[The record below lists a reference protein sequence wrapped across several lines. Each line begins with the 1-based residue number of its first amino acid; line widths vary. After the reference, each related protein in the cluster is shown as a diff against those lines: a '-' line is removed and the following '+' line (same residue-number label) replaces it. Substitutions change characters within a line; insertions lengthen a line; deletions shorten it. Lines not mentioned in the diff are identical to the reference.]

1 MWQIKVK
8 FCVTG
13 FIVLKGELAKNS
25 SLAFAEEFFV
35 GWGKSQCIVCVAD

>member
-13 FIVLKGELAKNS
+13 FIVLTSEL
-25 SLAFAEEFFV
+25 
-35 GWGKSQCIVCVAD
+35 GKKRLFGFC